1 MTEQNQAHAS
11 DSELQGAEF
20 PLNAIGPALFRQ
32 NAFRVLELPVDA
44 TARDIQRQA
53 EMRAMRE
60 KFAAARA
67 PGRGPLCLEPPPD
80 ADALREAMR
89 RLQDPEKRLIDELF
103 WFWPEQFGRGREDAA
118 LRAFAAGNL
127 KEAVR
132 TWKEQEKARQDGYV
146 AMHNLAVLAQVR
158 VLDLERQI
166 GGQALSRD
174 KQKYLDDYWAAAFK
188 RWTVLLAAE
197 GFWSLLAAR
206 IRDLDDPRLTTGM
219 ARKIRSALPA
229 ALLSINARLAFQ
241 ALGQG
246 ATEQGERHLRVIR
259 QWSAQSASGA
269 GQSGNKM
276 VRRNIAAAAGRALNH
291 EAAPLRER
299 VKMLCRAAQEEA
311 QGDPATAAE
320 AARRLLQQAAPLL
333 AVLDAALAEGN
344 PVRDGAHDEVAL
356 CALQCLIDFGN
367 HTSQWQI
374 FIELMREVLPLAAGS
389 SARARIEENIKI
401 GEGNL
406 DHQMVHGKCWFCQK
420 NDPLEDAAVTR
431 EMHGEVVRVFN
442 EVRWKHTTVKVPRC
456 AACRSIHGKTETAR
470 LIAGTVGVLAGL
482 GGCVYAANSHG
493 AVGLGLFGLIL
504 FSIFGILIGKGI
516 AERCNP
522 NGIKP
527 VTHYLQHPAIKEL
540 EARGWKA
547 GSKPEG
553 VT

>member
-1 MTEQNQAHAS
+1 MTEQNQANTPE
-11 DSELQGAEF
+11 SELQGADF
-20 PLNAIGPALFRQ
+20 PLNVMGPALFRQ

-44 TARDIQRQA
+44 TARDIHRQA
-53 EMRAMRE
+53 EMRAMGE
-60 KFAAARA
+60 KFGATQVTQ
-67 PGRGPLCLEPPPD
+67 RGPLRLEPPPD
-80 ADALREAMR
+80 ADAVRDAMR
-89 RLQDPEKRLIDELF
+89 RLQDPEKRLINEFF
-103 WFWPEQFGRGREDAA
+103 WFWPQEFGHGQEDPA
-118 LRAFAAGNL
+118 LRAFAEGNL
-127 KEAVR
+127 KDAVR
-132 TWKEQEKARQDGYV
+132 IWKDQEKARHDGHV

-158 VLDLERQI
+158 VLDLEREI
-166 GGQALSRD
+166 GCQALTRD

-241 ALGQG
+241 ALEQG

-259 QWSAQSASGA
+259 QWSAQAASGV
-269 GQSGNKM
+269 GKSGNKF
-276 VRRNIAAAAGRALNH
+276 VRQSIAAAAGRALDH
-291 EAAPLRER
+291 EAAPVRER
-299 VKMLCRAAQEEA
+299 VRMLCRTAQEDA
-311 QGDPATAAE
+311 QGDPAKAAE

-333 AVLDAALAEGN
+333 VLLDAALAEGN

-356 CALQCLIDFGN
+356 CALQCLIDYGN
-367 HTSQWQI
+367 HTNQWQL
-374 FIELMREVLPLAAGS
+374 FLGLMREVLPLAVGS
-389 SARARIEENIKI
+389 SARNRIEENIKI

-406 DHQMVHGKCWFCQK
+406 EHQMVHGKCWFCQK
-420 NDPLEDAAVTR
+420 NDPVEEEAVTR
-431 EMHGEVVRVFN
+431 EMHGEVVRVFDT
-442 EVRWKHTTVKVPRC
+442 VRWKHTTVKVPRC
-456 AACRSIHGKTETAR
+456 AKCRSIHGKTEAAR

-527 VTHYLQHPAIKEL
+527 EFHYRQHPAIKEL
-540 EARGWKA
+540 EAKGWNY
-547 GSKPEG
+547 GSGPE
-553 VT
+553 